1 MFRLPFAKFT
11 FNSAKLIRL
20 STVIIFVGLFC
31 FSCTSSKQFAEDD
44 RVEITSSNETA
55 ANDTTNNTNLIINVQ
70 NVNSLII
77 TDVDVFEFYNA
88 QAQRVFDLY
97 VEAQNQFSNM
107 RYFNALELL
116 ERSNRVVPTMQAYYL
131 QVMIYQKIGDYE
143 KMYQAYDD
151 AKELNDAMGEDL
163 LLPIEL
169 LTGIS
174 ASNE

>member
-1 MFRLPFAKFT
+1 MLQPPYIKST
-11 FNSAKLIRL
+11 SQSAELIRFSIL
-20 STVIIFVGLFC
+20 TLFVSLFY
-31 FSCTSSKQFAEDD
+31 FSCTSTKQIAKSDTS
-44 RVEITSSNETA
+44 EIARSNQVV
-55 ANDTTNNTNLIINVQ
+55 ANDTTNSLSVTENMQNL
-70 NVNSLII
+70 NSMII
-77 TDVDVFEFYNA
+77 TDVDVFDFYIA

-107 RYFNALELL
+107 RYYNALELL

-131 QVMIYQKIGDYE
+131 QVMIYQRTGDYE
-143 KMYQAYDD
+143 KMYRAYDD

-169 LTGIS
+169 LIGIS